1 MMENHTKEH
10 TKTIKSKVE
19 YILRKYPA
27 TRINDKLLVS
37 MYWKHFD
44 NITTVDDCVTATSS
58 ETITRH
64 KRKLNE
70 QGKYI
75 VSKEERERIQAKEIA
90 DHLQRRKK
98 LDDNLYDN
106 GMIAVQVPSVR
117 KSVFVEQIRS
127 DLRPIEDLKGVPGV
141 YVFYDKFSNPLYV
154 GISANLFARTV
165 SHVSR
170 TSSNQRLAH
179 LLYMK
184 VAHRIDYMYVN
195 SVSHREIY
203 ESYLIKTLRPYC
215 NIGKTTETRRHAGE
229 DITKGYRNHIRSA

>member
-1 MMENHTKEH
+1 MKEH

-44 NITTVDDCVTATSS
+44 SISTIDDCVMATSS

-70 QGKYI
+70 QGKYT
-75 VSKEERERIQAKEIA
+75 VTLREREQILAEEHRKNIE
-90 DHLQRRKK
+90 RREKMA
-98 LDDNLYDN
+98 DNLYDD
-106 GMIAVQVPSVR
+106 GMIAVQMPSVR

-127 DLRPIEDLKGVPGV
+127 DLRPIDDLKEVPGI

-154 GISANLFARTV
+154 GISANLYARTV

-170 TSSNQRLAH
+170 ISSNQRLAH
-179 LLYMK
+179 LLHLN
-184 VAHRIDYMYVN
+184 VAHRIDFMYVN

-229 DITKGYRNHIRSA
+229 DITKGYRKHIRSA